1 MAISTWQ
8 FKDDRNKNGN
18 IFKTNGYLTLDLENG
33 LCVVNPNPECCPC
46 NMNESDI
53 CSAEYNINFILTQFN
68 SGNTENSYYIDGDED
83 KFTSSEITKTENFQS
98 CNQEMLVMWFN
109 SHNGNQG
116 NSGYTKVL
124 DSGNTNYFSIKN
136 VDDCLKLVFNDT
148 VDEEKGVK
156 GEFLFNNGNTSL
168 EEFSKQDY
176 IDIGYPKIV
185 INPLVECSSSSD
197 DCYGKYASG
206 QTYDGHKIK
215 YRPTTSA
222 ITTPCLTNCADLVE
236 LYFPCY
242 GDDDSNLTTKLIGG
256 GAFSSN
262 TRLSAITLNSVSAVT
277 SGAFSGCTSLKFID
291 WAHCPC
297 HKVSYVE
304 TIGDYAFANCGI
316 ETLIIPKSVSA
327 ISSYAFSGCA
337 SITTIAF
344 KKINLSSLSVSTNA
358 FSGCASITS
367 VYFYSDIDTPRN
379 GFPRN
384 ALPVNAKIY
393 VPTGISDSTR
403 ADWKTWNNNINVREI
418 PISEMPTSC
427 YE

>member
-1 MAISTWQ
+1 MATSAWQ
-8 FKDDRNKNGN
+8 FKDDSNKNGN
-18 IFKTNGYLTLDLENG
+18 IFKTNGYLTLDLVNG

-46 NMNESDI
+46 KMGESDI
-53 CSAEYNINFILTQFN
+53 CLTEYNINFILTQFN

-185 INPLVECSSSSD
+185 INPLSD
-197 DCYGKYASG
+197 CGVKYVSG
-206 QTYDGHKIK
+206 DTYPGHKIK

-256 GAFSSN
+256 GAFSGN

-277 SGAFSGCTSLKFID
+277 SGAFSGCTSLTNID
-291 WAHCPC
+291 WGHIGCI
-297 HKVSYVE
+297 KESSVK
-304 TIGDYAFANCGI
+304 TIGNNAFANCGM
-316 ETLIIPKSVSA
+316 TDLRIPSSVTS
-327 ISSYAFSGCA
+327 ISGNAFANCRSLTSVTFRCTSNTSYTVDQNAFIGCPISNIYFNHVSPPTWVFQDAFPNFAGLNVVVKEGA
-337 SITTIAF
+337 SIDAW
-344 KKINLSSLSVSTNA
+344 KNWLH
-358 FSGCASITS
+358 SGTS
-367 VYFYSDIDTPRN
+367 
-379 GFPRN
+379 
-384 ALPVNAKIY
+384 
-393 VPTGISDSTR
+393 GIR
-403 ADWKTWNNNINVREI
+403 AIVGEI
-418 PISEMPTSC
+418 PSEHC
-427 YE
+427 YNG